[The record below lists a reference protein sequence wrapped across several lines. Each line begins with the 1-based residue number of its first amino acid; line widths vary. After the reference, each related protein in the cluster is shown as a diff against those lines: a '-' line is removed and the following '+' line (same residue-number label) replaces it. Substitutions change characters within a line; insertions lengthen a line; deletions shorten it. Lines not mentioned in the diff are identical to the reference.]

1 MDGPEGSS
9 FLQRGPCLVSPP
21 LPDLAEGPPM
31 PQLWKLRGSLLL
43 ESELAQKASLGL
55 QGDWDSEGH
64 WEKEQA
70 PAGCCQAPAP

>member
-1 MDGPEGSS
+1 
-9 FLQRGPCLVSPP
+9 
-21 LPDLAEGPPM
+21 M

-43 ESELAQKASLGL
+43 ESELAQKASLGP